1 MKKPA
6 SLLGRLVR
14 AQVVWGLAW
23 GFAAIVAIGLAVQH
37 EVDELLDDSLQS
49 AAEVVIAPLVQELA
63 AAAAAAAG
71 AANNVETRRFVWQ
84 RVAHDG
90 AARVLNGAVGAPT
103 AALHATPT
111 PGFTDVPGWRVY
123 GMPLGRDVE
132 MLYVAQ
138 SRNERNEAQI
148 EVGASLLMA
157 GLPVAL
163 LALVWMRARMRHELQ
178 PLGAL
183 SERLAHYDPMLPGA
197 TLGAAAYTELQPV
210 QAAIDALAARLAR
223 RVTHERAFTA
233 QAAHALRTPLAGIDA
248 QLAVAV
254 REAPPALQ
262 PRLQRVRAAAQRLER
277 VVVAL
282 LAMFRS
288 GFEVRRAPLT
298 LAWLVERLPTEGL
311 SLTHAAG
318 QPLHADGEL
327 LTAALLNLLDNA
339 LRHGATT
346 VALSSP
352 APDLLRVQD
361 NGRGASP
368 AHRLELQQALDA
380 EDYAVRTGLGLML
393 ADLVARVHGG
403 HLALPATEHGFAVE
417 LRLAPI

>member
-63 AAAAAAAG
+63 AAAG

-90 AARVLNGAVGAPT
+90 AARVLNGAIGAPA

-183 SERLAHYDPMLPGA
+183 SERLAHHDPLLPGA

-210 QAAIDALAARLAR
+210 QTAIDALAARLAR

-288 GFEVRRAPLT
+288 GAEVQRVPLDLAT
-298 LAWLVERLPTEGL
+298 LVARLPVAGL
-311 SLTHAAG
+311 ALRVLLVARPGLALS
-318 QPLHADGEL
+318 ADPDL

-339 LRHGATT
+339 ARHGAQT
-346 VALSSP
+346 VTLSTP
-352 APDLLRVQD
+352 AAGVLQVHDDGSGVTPER
-361 NGRGASP
+361 RA
-368 AHRLELQQALDA
+368 ALQQALN
-380 EDYAVRTGLGLML
+380 EQDYAGRMGLGLML
-393 ADLVARVHGG
+393 ADLVARAHGG
-403 HLALPATEHGFAVE
+403 ALLLPDAGPGFTAV
-417 LRLAPI
+417 LRLQAA